1 MELPRPNPA
10 QTKKVRKLRKD
21 MSESQRKL
29 WQELRANRIGFWFK
43 REFPLGPYSL
53 DFYCHEALLCVE
65 VDGEQH
71 DPVRDAERDAAL
83 LSLGVMTLRF
93 TSRECFFDPGL
104 VAKNVLLVCI
114 ERTGRDPFPDPQGR

>member
-1 MELPRPNPA
+1 
-10 QTKKVRKLRKD
+10 

-43 REFPLGPYSL
+43 REFPLGCYSL

-71 DPVRDAERDAAL
+71 NVLRDSQRDAAL
-83 LSLGVMTLRF
+83 HELGIATVRF
-93 TSRECFFDPGL
+93 TSRECFSDPGL
-104 VAKNVLLVCI
+104 VAKNVLLICI
-114 ERTGRDPFPDPQGR
+114 ERTGRDPFPDPLGR